1 MENSSLVKKELY
13 AATLSFIYY
22 FCTLAAYYVMRPVRD
37 QLAVEAGSQ
46 ELLIFFSVTF
56 LGTLVFTPLFS
67 LLVSR
72 FPRYVVMPLSYLFF
86 MACLFAFIPFL
97 NHPEWFS
104 PRTLGAAFFVWVSLF
119 NLFAVSIFWSFM
131 SDIWNDEEA
140 RRLYPGIAL
149 GGAAGA
155 VMGPF
160 ITRSFVAVLGTGY
173 LLLISIAFLAIAL
186 VCVFLLERWATR
198 YGIHRKEQNSAGAV
212 GGGMWDGLKQIF
224 TDPFIASIAVIM
236 LLNDAIGTIAYVL
249 ITDYSGATFP
259 HDPIAQTRFAATMD
273 LASNILQIAIQ
284 LTVTRWLLIRY
295 GAGVPFAF
303 SAAVIAAA
311 CLGLA
316 FSPNPYAPILYS
328 MPLVALVLIIM
339 RSLYHGMIQPARETI
354 YTLVSRSQRYKGKNA
369 VDTAV
374 WRAGDV
380 LSLLAVDGFKAAGVT
395 VAGFGA
401 LWAGL
406 AALAGVIGW
415 QIANKVEKGDFENV

>member
-56 LGTLVFTPLFS
+56 LGTLAFTPLFS

-86 MACLFAFIPFL
+86 MACLLAFIPFL

-339 RSLYHGMIQPARETI
+339 RSLYHGMIQPARETL